1 MKPFQQP
8 YVGRINFDH
17 AKYRPSRILGSA
29 RSMNRIFKRGIAM
42 ALNPPKDPLVAIIGA
57 TGTGKSKV
65 LRSLF
70 HKAHELTA
78 ADS

>member
-1 MKPFQQP
+1 MRD
-8 YVGRINFDH
+8 RIVFDY
-17 AKYRPSRILGSA
+17 AKNSPSRILGSA
-29 RSMNRIFKRGIAM
+29 TSMNRIFKRGIAM

-65 LRSLF
+65 LKSLF
-70 HKAHELTA
+70 CKAHSLTA

>member
-1 MKPFQQP
+1 
-8 YVGRINFDH
+8 
-17 AKYRPSRILGSA
+17 
-29 RSMNRIFKRGIAM
+29 MNRVFKRGIAM
-42 ALNPPKDPLVAIIGA
+42 ALNPPKDPLVAIVGA

-70 HKAHELTA
+70 CKAHELTA